1 MKHVFQEWQIGDRDF
16 SEKRRGD
23 WEAVLDLIRQTDNA
37 LFLRISNKMLNHLCW
52 SGIEDAEELRRLYT
66 HRDVVGG
73 DHHADELN
81 DTPPEPAYWTFPRN
95 SRRDYFGI
103 AADHLSGDEILSRI
117 QMWIQEDKLGA
128 LLRTVRRHLPL
139 SEVAERPPT
148 LFHHDP

>member
-1 MKHVFQEWQIGDRDF
+1 MADRDF

-23 WEAVLDLIRQTDNA
+23 WAAVLDLIRQTDNA

-52 SGIEDAEELRRLYT
+52 SGIEDAEEMRRLYT

-73 DHHADELN
+73 NHHADELK
-81 DTPPEPAYWTFPRN
+81 TRHP
-95 SRRDYFGI
+95 SRVLDYSAEFTQRLFGI

-148 LFHHDP
+148 LSHHDP